1 MEKRRRFLP
10 TPNSTAESSR
20 DVSDPPAGRRTLAPG
35 SSRRSLTS
43 RLRVLDRAIV
53 CARQRLEQSTQDP
66 IPNAGDN
73 SPRDPSPFPLD
84 CLLQPRGD
92 VVVVLPSHL
101 SPLVALRSLAHRVV
115 DFHAV
120 LGGVNALRSASTV
133 RSARPAGVDTA
144 CAPLEAGKYAMVE
157 VRIAVDSTR
166 SEAYVRNIS
175 HVPHGTPSTSSD
187 VERFGMTLE
196 SLVPTAS

>member
-1 MEKRRRFLP
+1 MIRRH
-10 TPNSTAESSR
+10 SR
-20 DVSDPPAGRRTLAPG
+20 P
-35 SSRRSLTS
+35 
-43 RLRVLDRAIV
+43 IV
-53 CARQRLEQSTQDP
+53 CCNRAVMSWSFCRHISPPWLLRDHSP
-66 IPNAGDN
+66 I
-73 SPRDPSPFPLD
+73 
-84 CLLQPRGD
+84 
-92 VVVVLPSHL
+92 
-101 SPLVALRSLAHRVV
+101 ALWN
-115 DFHAV
+115 FHAV

-144 CAPLEAGKYAMVE
+144 CAPLEVGKYAMVE
-157 VRIAVDSTR
+157 IPIAVDSTR